1 MKKIV
6 FSVSVC
12 LASMFAGATQY
23 SKLALIT
30 AAKQAGRWTDL
41 KGWIVSAGLMD
52 EFQNCVYLSDE
63 YPQFA
68 AITNAIVSGGAASA
82 ADVAAILAASKDTAI
97 ADNLLRRAYDSDMGS
112 EGGRKRWHGAVT
124 NTVFDTNALVK
135 VQIHADGYR
144 HTEPC
149 HVAQPRSIE
158 ERISAA
164 ERKARAEAAAKAR
177 AEREAKRK
185 ADRIALL
192 QTNLTAEVSALM
204 ARKRWPEDLARLYLQ
219 HELNTLI
226 GPVEV
231 SADVKPQGVR

>member
-6 FSVSVC
+6 FVVSVC

-30 AAKQAGRWTDL
+30 AAKQAGRWADL

-63 YPQFA
+63 YPQFTT
-68 AITNAIVSGGAASA
+68 ITNAIVAAGAASSSEIS
-82 ADVAAILAASKDTAI
+82 AILKASNDPAV
-97 ADNLLRRAYDSDMGS
+97 ADHLLRRAYDSDMGS
-112 EGGRKRWHGAVT
+112 ESGRKRWHGAVT

-144 HTEPC
+144 HTEPY
-149 HVAQPRSIE
+149 HVARPRSID
-158 ERISAA
+158 ERISEA
-164 ERKARAEAAAKAR
+164 ERKARAEAERKAR
-177 AEREAKRK
+177 AEAEAKRK

-192 QTNLTAEVSALM
+192 QTNLVAEASKLM
-204 ARKRWPEDLARLYLQ
+204 ARKKWPEELARLYLL
-219 HELNTLI
+219 HELNELLGTNVVDAVI
-226 GPVEV
+226 V
-231 SADVKPQGVR
+231 PQGR

>member
-6 FSVSVC
+6 FAVSVC
-12 LASMFAGATQY
+12 LAAMIAEATQY

-30 AAKQAGRWTDL
+30 AAKQAGRWADL

-52 EFQNCVYLSDE
+52 EFQNCVYISDE

-82 ADVAAILAASKDTAI
+82 EDVAAILAASKDPAI
-97 ADNLLRRAYDSDMGS
+97 ADNLLRRAYDSDMRS

-124 NTVFDTNALVK
+124 KTVFDTNALVK
-135 VQIHADGYR
+135 VQVHADGYR
-144 HTEPC
+144 HTEPYQ
-149 HVAQPRSIE
+149 VARPSSID

-177 AEREAKRK
+177 AEAEAKRK

-204 ARKRWPEDLARLYLQ
+204 ARKKWPEDLARLYLQ
-219 HELNTLI
+219 HELNKLI

-231 SADVKPQGVR
+231 SADVKPQGN

>member
-6 FSVSVC
+6 FAVSVC

-68 AITNAIVSGGAASA
+68 AITNAIVSAGAATS
-82 ADVAAILAASKDTAI
+82 ADVAAILAASKDPAI
-97 ADNLLRRAYDSDMGS
+97 ADDLLRRAYDSDMGS

-144 HTEPC
+144 HTEPY
-149 HVAQPRSIE
+149 HVARPRSID
-158 ERISAA
+158 ERISEA
-164 ERKARAEAAAKAR
+164 ERKAR